1 MSSDSAGA
9 VLLLQTAVTA
19 LSDSDIEALSATE
32 QLDLPRVLHPLVCRM
47 EAQRTLVSRGEIA
60 LPVARG
66 ADLRPAPENVQV
78 GP

>member
-32 QLDLPRVLHPLVCRM
+32 QLDLPRVLHP
-47 EAQRTLVSRGEIA
+47 
-60 LPVARG
+60 
-66 ADLRPAPENVQV
+66 
-78 GP
+78 